1 MQKINE
7 LEMYERNREREA
19 VDIPFLT
26 YTFIYFGGTILPM
39 LNFSRIQMQTLMT
52 FFIVSISSFTFLCF
66 LSQRNRG
73 SLILRLLFIKRVA
86 CIKGLKCT
94 FY

>member
-26 YTFIYFGGTILPM
+26 YTFIYFGGTILLM

-52 FFIVSISSFTFLCF
+52 FFYRDHFLVYISMF
-66 LSQRNRG
+66 
-73 SLILRLLFIKRVA
+73 FITKKSRF
-86 CIKGLKCT
+86 INPT
-94 FY
+94 STIH